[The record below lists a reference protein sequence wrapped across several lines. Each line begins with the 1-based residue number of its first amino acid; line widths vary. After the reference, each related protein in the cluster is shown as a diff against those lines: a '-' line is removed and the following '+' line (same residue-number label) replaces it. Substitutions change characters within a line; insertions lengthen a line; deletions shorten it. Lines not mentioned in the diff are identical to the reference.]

1 MKVCRDCNVEMMEAT
16 YYGYPRFID
25 MDHEIDRFEIRIK
38 TGEKKSFLGI
48 KYDSVI
54 KAKLKARVCPNC
66 GKVENYIDKE
76 DLIKE

>member
-38 TGEKKSFLGI
+38 TGEKKRILIFP
-48 KYDSVI
+48 DS
-54 KAKLKARVCPNC
+54 
-66 GKVENYIDKE
+66 Y
-76 DLIKE
+76 